1 MVLHRLHRRMLHL
14 AGLLLLVWPFIA
26 ASIDAPH
33 SPEREIIAR
42 QLAAMPAQRPGHPD
56 LFVIGVAGDGRER
69 VFSNEVEY
77 LRTLA
82 ATHLDADGRML
93 ALVNRP
99 GRSGNE
105 SMPRATLDNLRLA
118 LTGIG
123 QKMDLEQDLLL
134 LYMASHGS
142 GDHEFVLADNAG
154 LNASITPQQLR
165 QALDEAGIKHRIL
178 VVSACFSG
186 GFIPAL
192 SDPDTLV
199 LTAAAHDRS
208 SFGCGAASTFTWF
221 GRALL
226 MEGFQHSQ
234 SPITA
239 FQYARKVVKQ
249 LENRHDYPASHPQI
263 EIGANIRE
271 HIAHWLAHLPEIPEP
286 PELADTGEVPR

>member
-1 MVLHRLHRRMLHL
+1 M
-14 AGLLLLVWPFIA
+14 PPT
-26 ASIDAPH
+26 D
-33 SPEREIIAR
+33 SP
-42 QLAAMPAQRPGHPD
+42 L
-56 LFVIGVAGDGRER
+56 
-69 VFSNEVEY
+69 
-77 LRTLA
+77 
-82 ATHLDADGRML
+82 THLDADGRML

-99 GRSGNE
+99 ERSGNE
-105 SMPRATLDNLRLA
+105 PVPRATLDNLRLA
-118 LTGIG
+118 LAGIG

-165 QALDEAGIKHRIL
+165 QALDEAGIRHRIL

-208 SFGCGAASTFTWF
+208 SFGCGASSSFTWF
-221 GRALL
+221 GDALL
-226 MEGFQHSQ
+226 REGFQRNQ
-234 SPITA
+234 SPIAA
-239 FQYARKVVKQ
+239 FQYARKAVKQ
-249 LENRHDYPASHPQI
+249 REARFDYPASRPQM

-271 HIAHWLAHLPEIPEP
+271 HIVHWLAHLPDIPGS
-286 PELADTGEVPR
+286 PELAETGESSR